1 MSSMNAPEL
10 TPDYTPYY
18 FLGGDT
24 TFEEKP
30 ESALDWISIVRKGFS
45 VHAIENALAILNVP
59 RAALADAL
67 GMSGR
72 TLSRRLKAGTTLTAD
87 DSAKMLRLARIFSQA
102 VEVFEDADSANAW
115 LKAPNPSLDN
125 AVPLTLLD
133 TEVGGEMVADALG
146 RIEHGIFA

>member
-1 MSSMNAPEL
+1 MSSMNADDL
-10 TPDYTPYY
+10 AQGYSPYY

-45 VHAIENALAILNVP
+45 VHAVEKALDTLNIP
-59 RAALADAL
+59 RAVLTGAL
-67 GMSGR
+67 GMSER
-72 TLSRRLKAGTTLTAD
+72 TLSRRLKAGSTLTAD
-87 DSAKMLRLARIFSQA
+87 DSAKLLRLARVFSQA
-102 VEVFEDADSANAW
+102 VDVFEDADSANQW